1 MVNSQL
7 ESGTRKNLKLLNCYH
22 HHDVKSGGTPT
33 EAIKQVTVQRN
44 ANAAFLLRYVY
55 NFILSDPEQIKEILE
70 TACWERQG
78 CIFLSA
84 EKRVHA
90 CRPWRILRE
99 ARRAVQAALFQGIMR
114 PLCFMFHG
122 CRQLASFRKSV
133 KSGQSSFANFWV
145 ERVKETLCVTL
156 NLIGKF

>member
-7 ESGTRKNLKLLNCYH
+7 ESGTRRSLKLLSCYQNR

-70 TACWERQG
+70 TAC
-78 CIFLSA
+78 
-84 EKRVHA
+84 
-90 CRPWRILRE
+90 
-99 ARRAVQAALFQGIMR
+99 
-114 PLCFMFHG
+114 
-122 CRQLASFRKSV
+122 
-133 KSGQSSFANFWV
+133 
-145 ERVKETLCVTL
+145 
-156 NLIGKF
+156 